1 MHYTVGSTHFKYHSR
16 VDIQVKLLISYKNH
30 ATLQKLVIDID
41 KALKYFLKSCAVSRV
56 GISVVYNFDRVS
68 NMSDL
73 AVVDFDDLFFQFLF
87 PTLLVIEF
95 AVVIFGQSM
104 GVAEN
109 VAALAFNT

>member
-1 MHYTVGSTHFKYHSR
+1 
-16 VDIQVKLLISYKNH
+16 
-30 ATLQKLVIDID
+30 
-41 KALKYFLKSCAVSRV
+41 
-56 GISVVYNFDRVS
+56 VVYNFDRVS

-73 AVVDFDDLFFQFLF
+73 SVVDFDDLFFQFFF
-87 PTLLVIEF
+87 PTLLVIEL